1 MLESVH
7 NFSGIVAL
15 LGDVPN
21 SDSDLAVIHET
32 KHAQGV
38 CTLMILVNTFMHSKP
53 INLVL

>member
-1 MLESVH
+1 MH

-21 SDSDLAVIHET
+21 SDSGLAVIHET